1 MTLRNPLIAAGVM
14 ASLFADG
21 SLAAAETTAPT
32 TPQTSQQASTP
43 RSQMSDFVG
52 RMIEH
57 CNRTVRRW
65 SE

>member
-1 MTLRNPLIAAGVM
+1 MTLRNRLTAAAVV
-14 ASLFADG
+14 ASLFAGG
-21 SLAAAETTAPT
+21 SIAAAETAAPT

-43 RSQMSDFVG
+43 RSQTSDFVR

-57 CNRTVRRW
+57 CDRTMSQL

>member
-1 MTLRNPLIAAGVM
+1 MTLSNRLIAAGVV
-14 ASLFADG
+14 ASLFAGG
-21 SLAAAETTAPT
+21 SIAAAETTAPT

-57 CNRTVRRW
+57 CNRTISRW